1 MPVLMGSILWITPY
15 EDGMRPPAL
24 CAVYFVMRVKEARG
38 MEEKLMIDF
47 SDAFERQAPPADTAL
62 EREQERLT
70 REVASLERRRQR
82 FLRRLLW
89 LFFGS
94 PVIMGAALHFE
105 FTEAAGW
112 YGVVVVVALVMLDNL
127 VEKYAKQLNA
137 TRAALDNLVSLDA
150 DSKPDECIQLD
161 VWREQDE
168 TVAAYL
174 AALAGLGRKPVMGEY
189 RAAEAWVGNQKAEK
203 RERARQACARFAS

>member
-1 MPVLMGSILWITPY
+1 
-15 EDGMRPPAL
+15 
-24 CAVYFVMRVKEARG
+24 

-70 REVASLERRRQR
+70 EEVAALEGREQRSLRWF
-82 FLRRLLW
+82 FL
-89 LFFGS
+89 LFFGNPIIS
-94 PVIMGAALHFE
+94 IIAYFYFDRSLFKDGWENEVWVLGA
-105 FTEAAGW
+105 
-112 YGVVVVVALVMLDNL
+112 VVGFLIVVMAALVMVDNL

-150 DSKPDECIQLD
+150 DSSPDECIQLD
-161 VWREQDE
+161 EWREQDE

-174 AALAGLGRKPVMGEY
+174 TALAGLGRKPVMGEY
-189 RAAEAWVGNQKAEK
+189 RAAEAWMTGAKGWSQKAEK
-203 RERARQACARFAS
+203 RERARQACVRFAL